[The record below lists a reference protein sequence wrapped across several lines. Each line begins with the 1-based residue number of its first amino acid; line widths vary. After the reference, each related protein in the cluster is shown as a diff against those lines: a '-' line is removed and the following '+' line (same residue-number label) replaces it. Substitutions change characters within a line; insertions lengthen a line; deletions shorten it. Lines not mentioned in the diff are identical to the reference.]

1 MTKILQAVNQ
11 IVVENYLKAIL
22 FENGVVEIFWDKSI
36 ELIEVKHL
44 KKMQEIVAEIGEGK
58 KMPILFAPHEFVHI
72 DTEGQNYAT
81 SNEGV
86 IYTKAVAV
94 LVTNLAM
101 RILMN
106 FFLKTSKQ
114 KVPTKSFPNRE
125 EAMIWLEEFV

>member
-1 MTKILQAVNQ
+1 
-11 IVVENYLKAIL
+11 L

-44 KKMQEIVAEIGEGK
+44 KKMQEIVSEIGGGK

-72 DTEGQNYAT
+72 DSEGQNYAT
-81 SNEGV
+81 SDEGV

-106 FFLKTSKQ
+106 FFLKTSNQ
-114 KVPTKSFPNRE
+114 KVPTKGFPTRE
-125 EAMIWLEEFV
+125 EAMLWLETFVK